1 MKPFGKIKTKI
12 EESMVKLYGKQEFKN
27 HMINFKK
34 NILENKEIS
43 KIFYIY
49 DDLSSKKGLDKE
61 IASDYVNESI
71 EELQKLIDKN
81 TKQITSLSQWIDG
94 VLSEEINSNYS
105 DIDNVVYNNKYI
117 KNLENVLESKRNIKN
132 LITTVKENV
141 VMSESINIP
150 LSSMLKIASNSFN
163 KEFENISEEDKKE
176 LKELLSLTK
185 NEVKVKHEE
194 LKESVLGK
202 LKNNL
207 NESTD
212 SEITEKINLT
222 IQKISESKSDL
233 VSLYKLT
240 QLNQGL

>member
-71 EELQKLIDKN
+71 EELQKLIEKN

-105 DIDNVVYNNKYI
+105 DIDNVVYNNKSI

>member
-105 DIDNVVYNNKYI
+105 DIDNVVYNNKSI

-185 NEVKVKHEE
+185 NEVKVKQRRI
-194 LKESVLGK
+194 KR
-202 LKNNL
+202 
-207 NESTD
+207 
-212 SEITEKINLT
+212 ICFR
-222 IQKISESKSDL
+222 
-233 VSLYKLT
+233 
-240 QLNQGL
+240 

>member
-12 EESMVKLYGKQEFKN
+12 ERSLSHLYGKESFKG
-27 HMINFKK
+27 HMKNFKK

-71 EELQKLIDKN
+71 EELQRLIDKN
-81 TKQITSLSQWIDG
+81 TNKITSLSEWIDG
-94 VLSEEINSNYS
+94 ILSEDIDSEYS
-105 DIDNVVYNNKYI
+105 DIDNVVYNNKSI
-117 KNLENVLESKRNIKN
+117 KNLENVLESKKNIKN
-132 LITTVKENV
+132 LITTEKEIKVVK
-141 VMSESINIP
+141 ESINIP

-163 KEFENISEEDKKE
+163 KEFENISESDKKE
-176 LKELLSLTK
+176 LTELLSLSKKDIQTK
-185 NEVKVKHEE
+185 HNE
-194 LKESVLGK
+194 LKESVLSK
-202 LKNNL
+202 LQNNL

-212 SEITEKINLT
+212 TEISEKINLT
-222 IQKISESKSDL
+222 IQKISDSKSDL

>member
-12 EESMVKLYGKQEFKN
+12 EESMVKLYGKQEFKT
-27 HMINFKK
+27 HMKNFKK

-71 EELQKLIDKN
+71 EELQKLIEKN

-105 DIDNVVYNNKYI
+105 DIDNVVYNNKSI

>member
-71 EELQKLIDKN
+71 EELQKLIEKN

-105 DIDNVVYNNKYI
+105 DIDNVVYNNKSI

-176 LKELLSLTK
+176 LKELLS
-185 NEVKVKHEE
+185 
-194 LKESVLGK
+194 
-202 LKNNL
+202 
-207 NESTD
+207 
-212 SEITEKINLT
+212 
-222 IQKISESKSDL
+222 
-233 VSLYKLT
+233 
-240 QLNQGL
+240 

>member
-105 DIDNVVYNNKYI
+105 DIDNVVYNNKSI
-117 KNLENVLESKRNIKN
+117 KNLENVLESKKNIKN
-132 LITTVKENV
+132 LITTAKENV
-141 VMSESINIP
+141 VMTESINIP

>member
-1 MKPFGKIKTKI
+1 MKPFGIIKTKI
-12 EESMVKLYGKQEFKN
+12 EESMVKLYGKEEFKN
-27 HMINFKK
+27 HMKNFKK
-34 NILENKEIS
+34 NILENKDIS

-81 TKQITSLSQWIDG
+81 TKEILSLTEWIDG
-94 VLSEEINSNYS
+94 VLSEEVNSSYS
-105 DIDNVVYNNKYI
+105 DIDNVVYNNKSI

-132 LITTVKENV
+132 LITTEKENV

-163 KEFENISEEDKKE
+163 KEFGNISEDEKKE

-185 NEVKVKHEE
+185 EEVKTKHEE

-202 LKNNL
+202 LKSSL

-222 IQKISESKSDL
+222 IEKISESKSDL

>member
-105 DIDNVVYNNKYI
+105 DIDNVVYNNKSI

>member
-1 MKPFGKIKTKI
+1 MKHFGKIKTKI
-12 EESMVKLYGKQEFKN
+12 ENSMIKLYGKKEFKN
-27 HMINFKK
+27 HMKNFKK

-49 DDLSSKKGLDKE
+49 DDLSAKKGLDKE

-71 EELQKLIDKN
+71 EELQKLIEKN
-81 TKQITSLSQWIDG
+81 TDKITSLSKWIDG
-94 VLSEEINSNYS
+94 VLSEEIDSDYT
-105 DIDNVVYNNKYI
+105 DIDNVVYNNKSI

-132 LITTVKENV
+132 LITSEKQNVIVK
-141 VMSESINIP
+141 ESINIP

-163 KEFENISEEDKKE
+163 KEFENISESEKKE

-185 NEVKVKHEE
+185 EEVKTKHQE
-194 LKESVLGK
+194 LKESVLNK
-202 LKNNL
+202 LKTNL

-222 IQKISESKSDL
+222 IEKISESKSDL
-233 VSLYKLT
+233 MSLYKLT

>member
-12 EESMVKLYGKQEFKN
+12 EKSMVKLYGKEGFKS
-27 HMINFKK
+27 HMKNFKK

-71 EELQKLIDKN
+71 EELQKLISKN
-81 TKQITSLSQWIDG
+81 TEKITSLSEWIDG
-94 VLSEEINSNYS
+94 VLSEDVDGEYN
-105 DIDNVVYNNKYI
+105 DIDNIIYNGKSI
-117 KNLENVLESKRNIKN
+117 KNLENVLESKKNIKD
-132 LITTVKENV
+132 LITSEKEVTVVN
-141 VMSESINIP
+141 ESINIP

-163 KEFENISEEDKKE
+163 KEFENISESDRAE
-176 LKELLSLTK
+176 LTELLSLTK
-185 NEVKVKHEE
+185 EEVSLKHDE

-212 SEITEKINLT
+212 TEIAEKINLT

>member
-12 EESMVKLYGKQEFKN
+12 EESMVKLYGKQEFKT
-27 HMINFKK
+27 HMKNFKK

-105 DIDNVVYNNKYI
+105 DIDNVVYNNKSI

>member
-12 EESMVKLYGKQEFKN
+12 ENSMIKLYGKEGFKS
-27 HMINFKK
+27 HMKNFKK

-71 EELQKLIDKN
+71 EELQKLISKN
-81 TKQITSLSQWIDG
+81 TEKITSLSEWIDG
-94 VLSEEINSNYS
+94 VLSEDVDGEYN
-105 DIDNVVYNNKYI
+105 DIDNIIYNGKSI
-117 KNLENVLESKRNIKN
+117 KNLENVLESKKNIKN
-132 LITTVKENV
+132 LITSEKEVTVVN
-141 VMSESINIP
+141 ESINIP

-163 KEFENISEEDKKE
+163 KEFENISESDRAE
-176 LKELLSLTK
+176 LTELLSLTK
-185 NEVKVKHEE
+185 EEVILKHDE

-212 SEITEKINLT
+212 TEIAEKINLT

>member
-1 MKPFGKIKTKI
+1 MK
-12 EESMVKLYGKQEFKN
+12 
-27 HMINFKK
+27 NFKK

-49 DDLSSKKGLDKE
+49 DDLSAKKGLDKE

-71 EELQKLIDKN
+71 EELQKLIEKN
-81 TKQITSLSQWIDG
+81 TDKITSLSKWIDG
-94 VLSEEINSNYS
+94 VLSEEIDSDYT
-105 DIDNVVYNNKYI
+105 DIDNVVYNNKSI

-132 LITTVKENV
+132 LITSEKQNVIVK
-141 VMSESINIP
+141 ESINIP

-163 KEFENISEEDKKE
+163 KEFENISESEKKE

-185 NEVKVKHEE
+185 EEVKTKHQE
-194 LKESVLGK
+194 LKESVLNK
-202 LKNNL
+202 LKTNL

-222 IQKISESKSDL
+222 IEKISESKSDL
-233 VSLYKLT
+233 MSLYKLT

>member
-105 DIDNVVYNNKYI
+105 DIDNVVYNNKSI
-117 KNLENVLESKRNIKN
+117 KNLENVLESKKNIKN
-132 LITTVKENV
+132 LITTAKENV
-141 VMSESINIP
+141 VMTESINIP

-185 NEVKVKHEE
+185 EEVKTKHGE

-202 LKNNL
+202 LKSNL

-222 IQKISESKSDL
+222 IEKISESKSDL